1 MSAVR
6 VVCAVIVNEAGLVLA
21 CKRGSGRFLGGKW
34 EFPGGKV
41 EPQESAEEALHRELR
56 EELAISVLI
65 HKNLSE
71 VRWNYGRGNMLLL
84 PFVCGIRDGKP
95 QALEHE
101 QIRWCDAAELVTL
114 DWAEADVPV
123 LREYLETMR

>member
-56 EELAISVLI
+56 EELAISVWI
-65 HKNLSE
+65 HKNLAE
-71 VRWNYGRGNMLLL
+71 VRWNYGRGDMLLL
-84 PFVCGIRDGKP
+84 PFVCGIRNGKP

-123 LREYLETMR
+123 LREYLETIR

>member
-1 MSAVR
+1 MSLVR

-21 CKRGSGRFLGGKW
+21 CKRGRGRFRSGKW

-41 EPQESAEEALHRELR
+41 EPEERAEEALHRELR

-65 HKNLSE
+65 HKSLAE
-71 VRWNYGRGNMLLL
+71 VRWNYGRGDMLLL
-84 PFVCGIRDGKP
+84 PFVCRIRDGTP

-101 QIRWCDAAELVTL
+101 QIRWCDGAELATL

-123 LREYLETMR
+123 LHEYLATIC